1 MHEQPRNQDRFH
13 GGFLGGSLCRQQGHD
28 SRVEEGHGNEPP
40 SNNPDPEESVRDIV
54 IWTAISGVV
63 ATLIKLSVT
72 RLANRLE
79 HKEEIETGGQA
90 EV

>member
-1 MHEQPRNQDRFH
+1 MSNPAIKIGSTVASLAGVFAANKVMT
-13 GGFLGGSLCRQQGHD
+13 LGWKK
-28 SRVEEGHGNEPP
+28 VTGNEPP

-72 RLANRLE
+72 RLANKLE